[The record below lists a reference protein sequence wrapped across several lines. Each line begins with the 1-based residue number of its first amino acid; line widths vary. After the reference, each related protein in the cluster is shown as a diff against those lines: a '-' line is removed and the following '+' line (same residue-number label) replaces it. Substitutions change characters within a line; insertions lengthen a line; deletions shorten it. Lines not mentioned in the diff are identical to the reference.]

1 MTWKFENH
9 LIVAGVHRTGTTT
22 LFNRLAR
29 HPEVDASRIKET
41 NYFLPAR
48 YGRPLAPPS
57 SYEEQF
63 RFPPAAKLTVEAS
76 PGYYCGGELVAEAV
90 RDRLPDTRVLVLLRE
105 PVERLESFYTFMKSI
120 LTVPREMS
128 LAEYVDACLALT
140 PAELSSKEL
149 DMYRGLHDGLYA
161 DYYDGWR
168 SRFEDRFRVYFLDD
182 LSRQPEQTLAEIAVW
197 AGISPEP
204 LLEPID
210 ADNRRSAY
218 RIGTLQRYA
227 RRFNSAHEPWLR
239 RHPRAKRLLRGAYRL
254 VNGAPPAE
262 SVAEQ
267 IDAVTL
273 ERLASFYG
281 ESNDRLAQL
290 VARDQPEFGLPKW
303 LHNEHEDA

>member
-1 MTWKFENH
+1 MTWRFENH
-9 LIVAGVHRTGTTT
+9 LIVAGVHRSGTTT

-48 YGRPLAPPS
+48 YGRPLGSPS

-63 RFPPAAKLTVEAS
+63 RFPLAAKLTLEAS
-76 PGYYCGGELVAEAV
+76 PGYYCGGEPVAEAISEC
-90 RDRLPDTRVLVLLRE
+90 LPKTRILVLLRE

-120 LTVPREMS
+120 LTVPRGMS

-168 SRFEDRFRVYFLDD
+168 TRFEDSFRVYFLDD
-182 LSRQPEQTLAEIAVW
+182 LSERPEETLAEIAVW

-204 LLEPID
+204 LLEPLR

-218 RIGTLQRYA
+218 RIASLQRYA
-227 RRFNSAHEPWLR
+227 RRFNAAYEPWLR
-239 RHPRAKRLLRGAYRL
+239 RHARIKRLLRGAYRL
-254 VNGAPPAE
+254 VNGTPPAE
-262 SVAEQ
+262 TLDEQ
-267 IDAVTL
+267 VDAVTL
-273 ERLASFYG
+273 ERLASFYAK
-281 ESNDRLAQL
+281 SNARLAQL
-290 VARDQPEFGLPKW
+290 VARDQPESGLPKW
-303 LHNEHEDA
+303 LHNEHENG